1 MKKISLEEMYQMY
14 IKGKIEIYEAKS
26 KNIKNI
32 KNDNRNFFMVP
43 KEITGETQVSILVF
57 IFSQG
62 LLPGFSKYFDQELFI
77 NDRGILQYDNSY
89 FYYIIEISRENLENL
104 DREIAINTPVYL
116 EKINNL
122 NIIGEDIFEIK
133 NGENFNILKLQIGF
147 EEYFSEPVENI
158 QYIFLSESDRKNWN
172 TLKYI
177 ILTIDGKNIC
187 YKNLDGELSK
197 IELPQINFD
206 KIIDISVNSQN
217 LVVQDEDKVKLYFR
231 DKEVLIADEFIQ
243 VRGKV
248 YFFKKKN
255 TNKIFDNFGKEI
267 KKGFKVI
274 SALPNKVT
282 ERIIVLGNTKN
293 HKKAILIFSK
303 DFKKRSLIEE
313 KIYILKEKIVVDYN
327 DFASKNKIRI
337 LNLEGKSIVLKN
349 VEPKAPR
356 LLEVEPLHN
365 NELNVDLIEIPV
377 LNKRGKL
384 YNTEKDCDKN
394 FYSSMFLVNIK
405 EIGFKKFYLIPPKD
419 INFDITKVDEL
430 KKEIE
435 KKNRYYNKK
444 IKKVFLEK
452 SEQGIYGINLF
463 FCFIYEIEFWEKKL
477 KKYYETFRV
486 KLFYEQNIKEN
497 NFEEIDRT
505 EYQESQSKK
514 KALLIFEG
522 KTDELEIE
530 VDGENEYYNLIQ
542 NREDLEKIKK
552 LSYEEI
558 EIENNF
564 QDQSPNKN
572 KVSSICKN
580 ELPEKILEYLEKI
593 IK

>member
-1 MKKISLEEMYQMY
+1 MEKISLEEMYQMY

-32 KNDNRNFFMVP
+32 KNDNRNFF
-43 KEITGETQVSILVF
+43 ILSKK
-57 IFSQG
+57 IMEESQAQ
-62 LLPGFSKYFDQELFI
+62 LFFKSYNKDLFI
-77 NDRGILQYDNSY
+77 KDRGILQYNNKY

-133 NGENFNILKLQIGF
+133 NGENFNILKLKTGF
-147 EEYFSEPVENI
+147 EEYFSETVENI

-187 YKNLDGELSK
+187 YKNLDGELLK

-206 KIIDISVNSQN
+206 KIIDISVDSQN
-217 LVVQDEDKVKLYFR
+217 LVVQDKDKVKLYFR

-267 KKGFKVI
+267 KKGFKVL
-274 SALPNKVT
+274 STLPNKVT
-282 ERIIVLGNTKN
+282 ERIIVLENTKS
-293 HKKAILIFSK
+293 HKKAILIFSEN
-303 DFKKRSLIEE
+303 FKKCSLIEE

-327 DFASKNKIRI
+327 DFASKNKIKI

-365 NELNVDLIEIPV
+365 NELNVNLIIIPV
-377 LNKRGKL
+377 LEERGTFYYKEDCNK
-384 YNTEKDCDKN
+384 T
-394 FYSSMFLVNIK
+394 FYSNMFLVNIK

-419 INFDITKVDEL
+419 ISFDITKVDEDEL
-430 KKEIE
+430 EKEIE

-452 SEQGIYGINLF
+452 SERGIYGINLF

-530 VDGENEYYNLIQ
+530 VERENEYYNLIQ

-558 EIENNF
+558 EIISNL

-580 ELPEKILEYLEKI
+580 ELPEKVLEYLDKI

>member
-1 MKKISLEEMYQMY
+1 MEKISLEEMYQMY

-32 KNDNRNFFMVP
+32 KNDNRNFF
-43 KEITGETQVSILVF
+43 ILSKK
-57 IFSQG
+57 IMEESQAQ
-62 LLPGFSKYFDQELFI
+62 LFFKSYNKDLFI
-77 NDRGILQYDNSY
+77 KDRGILQYNNKY

-133 NGENFNILKLQIGF
+133 NGENFNILKLKTGF
-147 EEYFSEPVENI
+147 EEYFSETVENI

-187 YKNLDGELSK
+187 YKNLDGELLK

-206 KIIDISVNSQN
+206 KIIDISVDSQN
-217 LVVQDEDKVKLYFR
+217 LVVQDKDKVKLYFR

-267 KKGFKVI
+267 KKGFKVL
-274 SALPNKVT
+274 STLPNKVT
-282 ERIIVLGNTKN
+282 ERIIVLENTKS
-293 HKKAILIFSK
+293 HKKAILIFSEN
-303 DFKKRSLIEE
+303 FKKCLLIEE
-313 KIYILKEKIVVDYN
+313 KIYILKEKVVVDYN
-327 DFASKNKIRI
+327 DFTSKNKIKI

-365 NELNVDLIEIPV
+365 NELNVNLIIIPV
-377 LNKRGKL
+377 LEERGTFYYKEDCNK
-384 YNTEKDCDKN
+384 T
-394 FYSSMFLVNIK
+394 FYSNMFLVNIK

-419 INFDITKVDEL
+419 ISFDITKVDEDEL
-430 KKEIE
+430 EKEIE

-452 SEQGIYGINLF
+452 SERGIYGINLF

-530 VDGENEYYNLIQ
+530 VERENEYYNLIQ

-558 EIENNF
+558 EIISNL

-580 ELPEKILEYLEKI
+580 ELPEKVLEYLDKI

>member
-1 MKKISLEEMYQMY
+1 MEKISLEEMYQMY

-32 KNDNRNFFMVP
+32 KNDNRNFF
-43 KEITGETQVSILVF
+43 ILSKK
-57 IFSQG
+57 IMEESQAQ
-62 LLPGFSKYFDQELFI
+62 LFFKSYNKDLFI
-77 NDRGILQYDNSY
+77 KDRGILQYNNKY

-133 NGENFNILKLQIGF
+133 NGENFNILKLKTGF
-147 EEYFSEPVENI
+147 EEYFSETVENI

-187 YKNLDGELSK
+187 YKNLDGELLK

-206 KIIDISVNSQN
+206 KIIDISVDSQN
-217 LVVQDEDKVKLYFR
+217 LVVQDKDKVKLYFR

-267 KKGFKVI
+267 KKGFKVL
-274 SALPNKVT
+274 STLPNKVT
-282 ERIIVLGNTKN
+282 ERIIVLENTKS
-293 HKKAILIFSK
+293 HKKAILIFSEN
-303 DFKKRSLIEE
+303 FKKCSLIEE
-313 KIYILKEKIVVDYN
+313 KIYILKEKVVVDYN
-327 DFASKNKIRI
+327 DFTSKNKIKI

-365 NELNVDLIEIPV
+365 NELNVNLIIIPV
-377 LNKRGKL
+377 LEERGTFYYKEDCNK
-384 YNTEKDCDKN
+384 T
-394 FYSSMFLVNIK
+394 FYSNMFLVNIK

-419 INFDITKVDEL
+419 ISFDITKVDEDEL
-430 KKEIE
+430 EKEIE

-452 SEQGIYGINLF
+452 SERGIYGINLF

-530 VDGENEYYNLIQ
+530 VERENEYYNLIQ

-558 EIENNF
+558 EIISNL

-580 ELPEKILEYLEKI
+580 ELPEKVLEYLDKI

>member
-1 MKKISLEEMYQMY
+1 MEKISLEEMYQMY

-32 KNDNRNFFMVP
+32 KNDNRNFF
-43 KEITGETQVSILVF
+43 ILSKK
-57 IFSQG
+57 IMEESQAQ
-62 LLPGFSKYFDQELFI
+62 LFFKSYNKDLFI
-77 NDRGILQYDNSY
+77 KDRGILQYNNKY

-133 NGENFNILKLQIGF
+133 NGENFNILKLKTGF
-147 EEYFSEPVENI
+147 EEYFSETVENI

-206 KIIDISVNSQN
+206 KIIDISVDSQN
-217 LVVQDEDKVKLYFR
+217 LVVQDKDKVKLYFR

-267 KKGFKVI
+267 KKGFKVL
-274 SALPNKVT
+274 STLPNKVT
-282 ERIIVLGNTKN
+282 ERIIVLENTKS
-293 HKKAILIFSK
+293 HKKAILLFSEN
-303 DFKKRSLIEE
+303 FNKRSLIEE

-327 DFASKNKIRI
+327 DFASKNKIKI

-365 NELNVDLIEIPV
+365 NELNVNLIIIPV
-377 LNKRGKL
+377 LEERGTFYYKEDCNK
-384 YNTEKDCDKN
+384 T
-394 FYSSMFLVNIK
+394 FYSNMFLVNIK

-419 INFDITKVDEL
+419 ISFDITKVDEDEL
-430 KKEIE
+430 EKEIE

-452 SEQGIYGINLF
+452 SERGIYGINLF

-530 VDGENEYYNLIQ
+530 VERENEYYNLIQ

-558 EIENNF
+558 EIISNL

-580 ELPEKILEYLEKI
+580 ELPEKVLEYLDKI

>member
-1 MKKISLEEMYQMY
+1 MEKISLEEMYQMY

-32 KNDNRNFFMVP
+32 KNDNRNFF
-43 KEITGETQVSILVF
+43 ILSKK
-57 IFSQG
+57 IMEESQAQ
-62 LLPGFSKYFDQELFI
+62 LFFKSYNKDLFI
-77 NDRGILQYDNSY
+77 KDRGILQYNNKY

-133 NGENFNILKLQIGF
+133 NGENFNILKLKTGF
-147 EEYFSEPVENI
+147 EEYFSETVENI

-206 KIIDISVNSQN
+206 KIIDISVDSQN
-217 LVVQDEDKVKLYFR
+217 LVVQDKDKVKLYFR

-267 KKGFKVI
+267 KKGFKVL
-274 SALPNKVT
+274 STLPNKVT
-282 ERIIVLGNTKN
+282 ERIIVLENTKS
-293 HKKAILIFSK
+293 HKKAILLFSEN
-303 DFKKRSLIEE
+303 FKKHSLIEE

-327 DFASKNKIRI
+327 DFTSKNKIKI

-365 NELNVDLIEIPV
+365 NELNVNLIIIPV
-377 LNKRGKL
+377 LEERGTFYYKEDCNK
-384 YNTEKDCDKN
+384 T
-394 FYSSMFLVNIK
+394 FYSNMFLVNIK

-419 INFDITKVDEL
+419 ISFDITKVDEDEL
-430 KKEIE
+430 EKEIE

-452 SEQGIYGINLF
+452 SERGIYGINLF

-486 KLFYEQNIKEN
+486 KLFYEQNIEEN

-505 EYQESQSKK
+505 EYQGSQSKK

-530 VDGENEYYNLIQ
+530 VERENEYYNLIQ

-558 EIENNF
+558 EIISNL

-580 ELPEKILEYLEKI
+580 ELPEKVLEYLDKI

>member
-1 MKKISLEEMYQMY
+1 MEKISLEEMYQMY

-32 KNDNRNFFMVP
+32 KNDNRNFF
-43 KEITGETQVSILVF
+43 ILSKK
-57 IFSQG
+57 IMEESQAQ
-62 LLPGFSKYFDQELFI
+62 LFFKSYNKDLFI
-77 NDRGILQYDNSY
+77 KDRGILQYNNKY

-104 DREIAINTPVYL
+104 DREIAINAPVYL

-133 NGENFNILKLQIGF
+133 NGENFNILKLKTGF
-147 EEYFSEPVENI
+147 EEYFSETVENI

-187 YKNLDGELSK
+187 YKNLDGELLK

-206 KIIDISVNSQN
+206 KIIDISVDSQN
-217 LVVQDEDKVKLYFR
+217 LVVQDKDKVKLYFR

-267 KKGFKVI
+267 KKGFKVL
-274 SALPNKVT
+274 STLPNKVT
-282 ERIIVLGNTKN
+282 ERIIVLENTKS
-293 HKKAILIFSK
+293 HKKAILIFSEN
-303 DFKKRSLIEE
+303 FKKCSLIEE
-313 KIYILKEKIVVDYN
+313 KIYILKEKVVVDYN
-327 DFASKNKIRI
+327 DFTSKNKIKI

-365 NELNVDLIEIPV
+365 NELNVNLIIIPV
-377 LNKRGKL
+377 LEERGTFYYKEDCNK
-384 YNTEKDCDKN
+384 T
-394 FYSSMFLVNIK
+394 FYSNMFLVNIK

-419 INFDITKVDEL
+419 ISFDITKVDEDEL
-430 KKEIE
+430 EKEIE

-452 SEQGIYGINLF
+452 SERGIYGINLF

-530 VDGENEYYNLIQ
+530 VERENEYYNLIQ

-558 EIENNF
+558 EIISNL

-580 ELPEKILEYLEKI
+580 ELPEKVLEYLDKI

>member
-1 MKKISLEEMYQMY
+1 MEKISLEEMYQMY

-32 KNDNRNFFMVP
+32 KNDNRNFF
-43 KEITGETQVSILVF
+43 ILSKK
-57 IFSQG
+57 IMEESQAQ
-62 LLPGFSKYFDQELFI
+62 LFFKSYNKDLFI
-77 NDRGILQYDNSY
+77 KDRGILQYNNKY

-133 NGENFNILKLQIGF
+133 NGENFNILKLKTGF
-147 EEYFSEPVENI
+147 EEYFSETVENI

-187 YKNLDGELSK
+187 YKNLDGELLK

-206 KIIDISVNSQN
+206 KIIDISVDSQN
-217 LVVQDEDKVKLYFR
+217 LVVQDKDKVKLYFR

-267 KKGFKVI
+267 KKGFKVL
-274 SALPNKVT
+274 STLPNKVT
-282 ERIIVLGNTKN
+282 ERIIVLENTKS
-293 HKKAILIFSK
+293 HKKAILIFSEN
-303 DFKKRSLIEE
+303 FKKCSLIEE

-327 DFASKNKIRI
+327 DFTSKNKIKI

-365 NELNVDLIEIPV
+365 NELNVNLIIIPV
-377 LNKRGKL
+377 LEERGTFYYKEDCNK
-384 YNTEKDCDKN
+384 T
-394 FYSSMFLVNIK
+394 FYSNMFLVNIK

-419 INFDITKVDEL
+419 ISFDITKVDEDEL
-430 KKEIE
+430 EKEIE

-452 SEQGIYGINLF
+452 SERGIYGINLF

-530 VDGENEYYNLIQ
+530 VERENEYYNLIQ

-558 EIENNF
+558 EIISNL

-580 ELPEKILEYLEKI
+580 ELPEKVLEYLDKI

>member
-1 MKKISLEEMYQMY
+1 MEKISLEEMYQMY

-32 KNDNRNFFMVP
+32 KNDNRNFF
-43 KEITGETQVSILVF
+43 ILSKK
-57 IFSQG
+57 IMEESQAQ
-62 LLPGFSKYFDQELFI
+62 LFFKSYNKDLFI
-77 NDRGILQYDNSY
+77 KDRGILQYNNKY

-133 NGENFNILKLQIGF
+133 NGENFNILKLKTGF
-147 EEYFSEPVENI
+147 EEYFSETVENI

-206 KIIDISVNSQN
+206 KIIDISVDSQN
-217 LVVQDEDKVKLYFR
+217 LVVQDKDKVKLYFR

-267 KKGFKVI
+267 KKGFKVL
-274 SALPNKVT
+274 STLPNKVT
-282 ERIIVLGNTKN
+282 ERIIVLENTKS
-293 HKKAILIFSK
+293 HKKAILLFSEN
-303 DFKKRSLIEE
+303 FKKHSLIEE

-327 DFASKNKIRI
+327 DFTSKNKIKI

-365 NELNVDLIEIPV
+365 NELNVNLIIIPV
-377 LNKRGKL
+377 LEERGTFYYKEDCNK
-384 YNTEKDCDKN
+384 T
-394 FYSSMFLVNIK
+394 FYSNMFLVNIK

-419 INFDITKVDEL
+419 ISFDITKVDEDEL
-430 KKEIE
+430 EKEIE

-452 SEQGIYGINLF
+452 SERGIYGINLF

-486 KLFYEQNIKEN
+486 KLFYEQNIEEN

-505 EYQESQSKK
+505 EYQGSQSKK

-530 VDGENEYYNLIQ
+530 VERENEYYNLIQ

-558 EIENNF
+558 EIISNL
-564 QDQSPNKN
+564 QDQSPNKNKVKN

-580 ELPEKILEYLEKI
+580 ELPEKVLEYLDKI

>member
-1 MKKISLEEMYQMY
+1 MEKISLEEMYQMY

-32 KNDNRNFFMVP
+32 KNDNRNFF
-43 KEITGETQVSILVF
+43 ILSKK
-57 IFSQG
+57 IMEESQAQ
-62 LLPGFSKYFDQELFI
+62 LFFKSYNKDLFI
-77 NDRGILQYDNSY
+77 KDRGILQYNNKY

-133 NGENFNILKLQIGF
+133 NGENFNILKLKTGF
-147 EEYFSEPVENI
+147 EEYFSETVENI

-187 YKNLDGELSK
+187 YKNLDGELLK

-206 KIIDISVNSQN
+206 KIIDISVDSQN
-217 LVVQDEDKVKLYFR
+217 LVVQDKDKVKLYFR

-267 KKGFKVI
+267 KKGFKVL
-274 SALPNKVT
+274 STLPNKVT
-282 ERIIVLGNTKN
+282 ERIIVLENTKS
-293 HKKAILIFSK
+293 HKKAILLFSENFNK
-303 DFKKRSLIEE
+303 CSLIEE

-327 DFASKNKIRI
+327 DFASKNKIKI

-365 NELNVDLIEIPV
+365 NELNVNLIIIPV
-377 LNKRGKL
+377 LEERGTFYYKEDCNK
-384 YNTEKDCDKN
+384 T
-394 FYSSMFLVNIK
+394 FYSNMFLVNIK

-419 INFDITKVDEL
+419 ISFDITKVDEDEL
-430 KKEIE
+430 EKEIE

-452 SEQGIYGINLF
+452 SERGIYGINLF

-530 VDGENEYYNLIQ
+530 VERENEYYNLIQ

-558 EIENNF
+558 EIISNL

-580 ELPEKILEYLEKI
+580 ELPEKVLEYLDKI